1 MPLSPEQCALVE
13 KNHQLVYGFLQGRH
27 LSIDRYEGAC
37 DEGLCKAAMTFN
49 PAKGSFSSWA
59 YMYMLSQARMEMR
72 SERRQIPTEALE
84 PWMNTGS
91 AGCFHDGPDIHSIV
105 EDVAAQLKPRDRK
118 VLQLLL
124 AGRRQTA
131 IAAEIG
137 CAQTQVSRIKKHISQ
152 ILKEMMA
159 E

>member
-1 MPLSPEQCALVE
+1 MPLSPDQRALAE
-13 KNHQLVYGFLQGRH
+13 DNHQLVYGFLQSHH
-27 LSIDRYEGAC
+27 LSVDRYEGAC

-49 PAKGSFSSWA
+49 PAKGAFSSWA
-59 YMYMLSQARMEMR
+59 YMYMASQVRMQMR

-105 EDVAAQLKPRDRK
+105 EDVAARLKPRDQK
-118 VLQLLL
+118 VLRLLL

-131 IAAEIG
+131 IAAEVG
-137 CAQTQVSRIKKHISQ
+137 CAQTQVSRIKKHIR
-152 ILKEMMA
+152 IMLKEMMT